1 MDLRLRGRKAAVTG
15 ATRGIGRAI
24 AQALADEGCDVAICA
39 RDAEQVARTVA
50 QLQASGRRAF
60 GRSVDAADGD
70 ALRAFI
76 DDAAA
81 AFGGLDIFVSNAS
94 GALGGE
100 NDEESWRRGLEVD
113 VLGTMRGCEA
123 ALPYLE
129 ESGAGAIVVVST
141 AAVSEV
147 VGSRRAYNSVKAAI
161 HPYIKGLARD
171 VAAKNVRCNIV
182 SPGTILHDGSVWDE
196 RRLHRP
202 NEYAAAVASNPMGRL
217 GTPEEVADAVVFLA
231 SPRAGFISGANLVC
245 DGARTRTVF

>member
-24 AQALADEGCDVAICA
+24 AQGLADEGCDVAICA
-39 RDAEQVARTVA
+39 RNEHAVVKTVA
-50 QLQASGRRAF
+50 ELEATGRRAF
-60 GRSVDAADGD
+60 GRAVDVADGE
-70 ALRAFI
+70 ALRAFV
-76 DDAAA
+76 DAAA
-81 AFGGLDIFVSNAS
+81 EALGGLDIFVSNAS
-94 GALGGE
+94 GALGGD
-100 NDEESWRRGLEVD
+100 NDEASWRRGVEID

-129 ESGAGAIVVVST
+129 ASGSGAIVVVST

-171 VAAKNVRCNIV
+171 VAPQNVRCNIV
-182 SPGTILHDGSVWDE
+182 SPGTILHEGSVWDE

-202 NEYAAAVASNPMGRL
+202 GEYAQAVASNPMGRL
-217 GTPEEVADAVVFLA
+217 GTAEEVADAVVFLA
-231 SPRAGFISGANLVC
+231 SPRASFITGANLVC